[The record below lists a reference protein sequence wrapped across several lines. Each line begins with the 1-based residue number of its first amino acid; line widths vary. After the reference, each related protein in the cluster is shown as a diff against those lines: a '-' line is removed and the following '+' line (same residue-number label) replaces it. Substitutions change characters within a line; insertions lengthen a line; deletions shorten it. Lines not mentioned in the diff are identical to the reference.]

1 MHDRLTWLIY
11 AQLGTWG
18 FFLYGFGPVVP
29 LLRDEQGTTAA
40 IASLHSTALAA
51 GGLLGAAS
59 FPWLAQRI
67 GRGRAIWAGLAGVVA
82 SVLLLCAFRP
92 LPATLTAVMLAS
104 AFGTVVLCAANT
116 SLSDHHGPAAP
127 AAISEANAVAAGI
140 GILAP
145 LVVGLTVAA
154 GLTWRPGIA
163 VVVLLIALVTL
174 ASWIFRVRLPA
185 GPALSDVPSERTPLP
200 RASWLAWILMAATA
214 SIEVCLSL
222 WAADV
227 LRTHAGMSPGAASAT
242 VAAIVAGMFA
252 GRLIGGRVALRIPP
266 AQLLLGA
273 LAVSLLGFAVF
284 WTSPVGWLAAA
295 GLIVVGLGN
304 ALHYPLGVSMA
315 LIVAGGQPDRAAA
328 YSSYAV
334 AVGFGV
340 APLVLGWVA
349 DGIGPHLAF
358 LLVPGFIGVAAL
370 LVVRLGRA
378 LEQLP
383 SPAPSPSV

>member
-1 MHDRLTWLIY
+1 MHDRVTWLIY

-59 FPWLAQRI
+59 FPRLAQRI
-67 GRGRAIWAGLAGVVA
+67 GRGRTLWAGLAGVVA
-82 SVLLLCAFRP
+82 SVLVLCAFRP
-92 LPATLTAVMLAS
+92 IPATLAAAMLAS
-104 AFGTVVLCAANT
+104 AFGTLVLCAANT

-127 AAISEANAVAAGI
+127 AAISEANAVAAGF

-145 LVVGLTVAA
+145 VVVGLAVGA

-163 VVVLLIALVTL
+163 VVVVLIALVAL
-174 ASWIFRVRLPA
+174 ASLIFRVRLPA
-185 GPALSDVPSERTPLP
+185 GRALPGDPSEREPLP

-227 LRTHAGMSPGAASAT
+227 LRAHAGMSPGAASAT
-242 VAAIVAGMFA
+242 VAAIVVGMFA
-252 GRLIGGRVALRIPP
+252 GRLIGGRIALRVAP
-266 AQLLLGA
+266 APLLLGA
-273 LAVSLLGFAVF
+273 LGVSLLGFAVF

-295 GLIVVGLGN
+295 GLLVVGLGN
-304 ALHYPLGVSMA
+304 ALHYPVGVSMA
-315 LIVAGGQPDRAAA
+315 LMVAEGQPDRAAA

-340 APLVLGWVA
+340 SPLALGWVA

-358 LLVPGFIGVAAL
+358 LLLPAFIGVAAL
-370 LVVRLGRA
+370 LVVRLRPFIA
-378 LEQLP
+378 VE
-383 SPAPSPSV
+383 PA